1 MSSPYPDAA
10 QIATEGMHAI
20 DERRAA
26 EPQPKTWR
34 FLVSSSLR
42 GKARPR
48 LTTKTRRREES
59 RIVFRLGVL
68 IPLLILPVPGA
79 AAREISSAQK
89 TPIDLKDPQLI
100 SEGDKVF
107 AQNCSITYCHGREG
121 TAGRAPS
128 VRGKKWEVT
137 RLHKVIME
145 GIPNTSMP
153 NWNDKLTERQI
164 SAVIAYILSISGEE
178 PVKSPSSTGLAPEK
192 TRPAFT
198 APAAPLPESLVGD
211 PARGEQL
218 FFATA
223 GERGCVG
230 CHVID
235 GKGNPVGPDL
245 TGSVRRNARALFG
258 DIVFPGP
265 ALDASKPLLRIVMK
279 DGEKILGLKQEETP
293 AAVRVFDMSRVP
305 PVLRRL
311 AKEKIQSVEPQ
322 TRSAMPERYGE
333 IYTLRELLDLVSFLK
348 SSGAPSA
355 VRVSFLDIQ

>member
-1 MSSPYPDAA
+1 
-10 QIATEGMHAI
+10 
-20 DERRAA
+20 
-26 EPQPKTWR
+26 
-34 FLVSSSLR
+34 
-42 GKARPR
+42 
-48 LTTKTRRREES
+48 
-59 RIVFRLGVL
+59 
-68 IPLLILPVPGA
+68 
-79 AAREISSAQK
+79 
-89 TPIDLKDPQLI
+89 
-100 SEGDKVF
+100 
-107 AQNCSITYCHGREG
+107 
-121 TAGRAPS
+121 